1 MINRIENEEKQEID
15 MKSKFENELFTLID
29 KERILKD
36 EPMKNHTTFRIG
48 GPADYFVRPNN
59 AEEIAL
65 IIGLCRREKT
75 PY

>member
-59 AEEIAL
+59 A
-65 IIGLCRREKT
+65 
-75 PY
+75 

>member
-36 EPMKNHTTFRIG
+36 EPMKNHTTFRI
-48 GPADYFVRPNN
+48 
-59 AEEIAL
+59 EIGRAHV
-65 IIGLCRREKT
+65 
-75 PY
+75 